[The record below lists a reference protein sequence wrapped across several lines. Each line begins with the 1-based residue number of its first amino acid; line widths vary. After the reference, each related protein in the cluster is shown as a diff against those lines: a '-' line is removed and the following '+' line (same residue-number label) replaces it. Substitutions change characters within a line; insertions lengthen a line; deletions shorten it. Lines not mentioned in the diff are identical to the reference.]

1 MFREYPRL
9 RKMGLRTYR
18 WKPDEV
24 HLHSETVEKP
34 LHWKQPRMI
43 FTNSMSDFFHESIP
57 FDFLDRV
64 LEIIKQTPQHSYQ
77 ILTKRSLRMMEYSKR
92 IGHFPENVWCGVSV
106 ESAAYTSRIDHLR
119 NVQARIR
126 FVSLEPLIGPVGKLD
141 LSGIHWVIIGG
152 ESGPLHRPINLDWVR
167 VVRDQCLSEGVAFF
181 FKQVGGPRPKSGGR
195 LLDGREWNEYPKHLS
210 SVMQHRNSGDG
221 RTCEQIA
228 LAKGV

>member
-1 MFREYPRL
+1 
-9 RKMGLRTYR
+9 MGLRTYR